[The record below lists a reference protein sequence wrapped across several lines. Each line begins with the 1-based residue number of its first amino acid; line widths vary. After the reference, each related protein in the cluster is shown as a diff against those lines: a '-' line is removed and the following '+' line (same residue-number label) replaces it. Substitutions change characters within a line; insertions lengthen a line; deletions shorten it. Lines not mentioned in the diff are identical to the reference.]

1 MNGGVGIRS
10 VWCLTWLHALLIRVE
25 VLDDMSLCFY
35 YVVCGLWSVVCGL
48 WSMVCG
54 MRSVV
59 CGLWYAVIRLNAG
72 THCMG
77 VRSHRR
83 RPY

>member
-48 WSMVCG
+48 WSVVYGLWYAVCG
-54 MRSVV
+54 LRSVV
-59 CGLWYAVIRLNAG
+59 CGDTVKCGYALYG
-72 THCMG
+72 C
-77 VRSHRR
+77 
-83 RPY
+83 P